1 MNKKIIWWV
10 LLAYSLYS
18 IISGFLTGDTN
29 IGPSGLAVA
38 SGAIVVLILF
48 TRRYVPEMRKLIVN
62 GFVAISVI
70 ATIISIIMAF
80 KSVEEGLI
88 DRVVSSVGSGVC
100 SVLLIL
106 IANTKKLEF
115 METCGIK
122 KFIIILLVCLLLLP
136 SIMSLASGFVSF
148 VIGIALVIAFAVMMF
163 SNVKFSDFRPVQQT
177 FRDDKGYEHV
187 SLYDAEKANEKYKAE
202 KNND

>member
-1 MNKKIIWWV
+1 MNKKIIWWI

-18 IISGFLTGDTN
+18 VISGFFASDTN
-29 IGPSGLAVA
+29 IGPSGLAAA
-38 SGAIVVLILF
+38 SGAVVVLILF
-48 TRRYVPEMRKLIVN
+48 TRRYVPEMRKLVVN
-62 GFVAISVI
+62 GFIAISAIV
-70 ATIISIIMAF
+70 AVISIVMAF
-80 KSVEEGLI
+80 KSAEEGLI
-88 DRVVSSVGSGVC
+88 DRIVSGVGSGIC

-122 KFIIILLVCLLLLP
+122 KFVIILLVCLLLLP
-136 SIMSLASGFVSF
+136 SIMTLASGFVSF
-148 VIGIALVIAFAVMMF
+148 VIGIALVIAFACMMF
-163 SNVKFSDFRPVQQT
+163 TNVKFSDLRPIQQT

-202 KNND
+202 KSND